1 MKIPVLYGQKGERR
15 RSFGLANYPWQ
26 SMNVKRIIRD
36 RVHRATLFSPVITL
50 LLCPRQR
57 KKEKEAD
64 AHSTFYSIVP
74 LSSFPRTIHLVPRT
88 FSKLKEISMQMR
100 HGIKSKFASH
110 DSTWKLF
117 YVARKSFRFE
127 ETTQYRSNEIQT
139 LSYRSDIWKCL
150 FSFRSENTE

>member
-50 LLCPRQR
+50 LLCP
-57 KKEKEAD
+57 KEKGKR
-64 AHSTFYSIVP
+64 SGRTFNLLFERSIVP

-88 FSKLKEISMQMR
+88 FSKLKEVSMQMR

-127 ETTQYRSNEIQT
+127 ETTRYRSNEIQT

-150 FSFRSENTE
+150 FFFS

>member
-64 AHSTFYSIVP
+64 AHSTFCSNVRSCLFLP
-74 LSSFPRTIHLVPRT
+74 LPRTIHLVPRT
-88 FSKLKEISMQMR
+88 FSKLKEVSMQMR

-150 FSFRSENTE
+150 FFFS

>member
-1 MKIPVLYGQKGERR
+1 MAIDEREKNYSRSRTPSHPVFSR
-15 RSFGLANYPWQ
+15 NYPF
-26 SMNVKRIIRD
+26 
-36 RVHRATLFSPVITL
+36 TLSTA
-50 LLCPRQR
+50 
-57 KKEKEAD
+57 KEKGKR
-64 AHSTFYSIVP
+64 SGRTFNLLFERSIVP

-88 FSKLKEISMQMR
+88 FSKLKEVSMQMR

-127 ETTQYRSNEIQT
+127 ETTRYRSNEIQT

-150 FSFRSENTE
+150 FFFS

>member
-1 MKIPVLYGQKGERR
+1 MAIDEREKNYSRSRTPSHPVFSR
-15 RSFGLANYPWQ
+15 NYPF
-26 SMNVKRIIRD
+26 
-36 RVHRATLFSPVITL
+36 TLSTA
-50 LLCPRQR
+50 
-57 KKEKEAD
+57 KEKGKR
-64 AHSTFYSIVP
+64 SGRTFNLLFERSIVP

-88 FSKLKEISMQMR
+88 FSKLKEVSMQMR

-127 ETTQYRSNEIQT
+127 ETTRYRSNEIQT

-150 FSFRSENTE
+150 FFFRSDNTERRIIRMQMQGEAF